1 MVQPGQDR
9 DGNDTGPLHRPTQ
22 ECVAAHLAGVTKK
35 TLCRWSK
42 VALGFE
48 TDRSPLTPCRTCV
61 HY

>member
-22 ECVAAHLAGVTKK
+22 ECVAAHLAGVTK
-35 TLCRWSK
+35 TTVMQVAK

-48 TDRSPLTPCRTCV
+48 TDAHL
-61 HY
+61 